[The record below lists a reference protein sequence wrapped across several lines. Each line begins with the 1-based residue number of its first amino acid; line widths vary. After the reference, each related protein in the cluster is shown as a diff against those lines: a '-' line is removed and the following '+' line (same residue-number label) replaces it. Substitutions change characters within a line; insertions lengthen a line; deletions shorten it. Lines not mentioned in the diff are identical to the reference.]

1 MVQGA
6 LISTR
11 VVRVAVR
18 LVVPVLISCVSSA
31 GGQARGVHP
40 RKVDRLV
47 VIGSDGSQHL
57 AWLDSPRVDSLR
69 QTGVMLEQNV
79 DEHPEI
85 LSGPQIKYPHLAR
98 RQCVTGRVIVQVI
111 VGPDGRA
118 EASSL
123 GVRQSVEPSIDRAA
137 LDYMSQASFKPGKVH
152 GVAVRT
158 LVNIPVDFKIRGAC

>member
-1 MVQGA
+1 
-6 LISTR
+6 
-11 VVRVAVR
+11 
-18 LVVPVLISCVSSA
+18 
-31 GGQARGVHP
+31 
-40 RKVDRLV
+40 
-47 VIGSDGSQHL
+47 
-57 AWLDSPRVDSLR
+57 
-69 QTGVMLEQNV
+69 MLEQNV